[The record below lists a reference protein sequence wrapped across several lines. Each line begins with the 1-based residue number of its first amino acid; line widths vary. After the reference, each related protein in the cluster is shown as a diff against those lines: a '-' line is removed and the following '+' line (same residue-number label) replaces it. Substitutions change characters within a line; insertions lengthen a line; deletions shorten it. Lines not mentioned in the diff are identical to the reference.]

1 MKEMNP
7 AELQI
12 VSEHLLK
19 QGITDY
25 SARQGN
31 NCIWVNYGVINSYYI
46 FRDGKLVDIQID

>member
-1 MKEMNP
+1 MNP

-19 QGITDY
+19 QGITNY

-31 NCIWVNYGVINSYYI
+31 NCIWVNDGVINSYYI